1 MQSKARVR
9 QSELQHR
16 DFCFTAFRIWNEL
29 MQTRTIAK
37 LGALGSSLSDA
48 VNGTRRDDRL
58 VILLCGAKMSWCRNS
73 NDQPDVVLGRYTL
86 GQI

>member
-1 MQSKARVR
+1 
-9 QSELQHR
+9 
-16 DFCFTAFRIWNEL
+16 
-29 MQTRTIAK
+29 